1 VTTFRRVAAVLLCLA
16 PAALQAQRPT
26 RPRVPPT
33 PPVPPARTQTP
44 TDTAGRGGV
53 RDTTRAG
60 AAAQPGDSAAA
71 DTTRRELVKW
81 AEPDSVMGT
90 LMEREGY
97 TTTRYQGDVVTFDAR
112 NSNLVLQGG
121 PAAVAREQTVL
132 VGDTVIYNDSTQV
145 VRALGDTVILRDPS
159 RGEDDLTSYGHIVYS
174 IGQRRGQVSNV
185 RTAVVSGE
193 KWFVGGREA
202 AFRTDTGSQSNAAFY
217 ARGGAVTSC
226 NDSVPHYHFESQELK
241 LVRNRILVS
250 RPAVLYIYDV
260 PVMWLPFVF
269 QDLREG
275 RRSGILTPR
284 FGIAE
289 LLRNS
294 PTYRRTFD
302 NLGYYFAISDYMDAS
317 VSLDWLSGARPRD
330 ENDNPGFVRY
340 NGEWNYRWLDR
351 FLQGRMAASYL
362 KQRDDN
368 SNFAVSW
375 GHSQEFSQ
383 RTRLTTD
390 VNYVTSTRIQRQTS
404 YNPYQVLAT
413 IQSRANFQS
422 QLGPATFSIGG
433 SQKQYPGREQMD
445 REFPNLSI
453 STRPVTIGDWFT
465 WTPTLSANNSVSL
478 NNDQTGSSGL
488 NRYFINATG
497 GGLDSS
503 RIRQDIRRTSLNFT
517 TPIRFFGFTWQNSFN
532 VSDNEDN
539 FPSPRVV
546 EELRPRPDGGVDT
559 VQTSRVFARTYLT
572 SIDWQTGINLPSLFQ
587 GTWNLTPSVQI
598 VNTAPGAFWVRSER
612 TGERYVTQSKRLQ
625 YGVSMSPTF
634 FGLFPGFGPVSRFRH
649 SVNPSITYNY
659 APEGKVSDEYLAATG
674 RLRQGYLGSLA
685 QNSVS
690 LSLQQNVEAKLRSE
704 ADTSPEGGK
713 KVKVLSI
720 SADPLTY
727 DFVRIAELRRRS
739 EARGGDPSAIT
750 PWAGLTNSRFSYR
763 LSSDLVPGFS
773 FQSGYSLFLGDP
785 QNSDTA
791 EFKPYRES
799 ISASFSVNRRSGIF
813 AALSRVFGR
822 AVPLDT
828 REAAEVAASDSTT
841 EPLSQRI
848 AGSPVA
854 GTRGRAGE
862 FEVPTGQGFQASF
875 TLTSSRQRPVRGG
888 VQVNVAERCEVL
900 RDVNPVNY
908 QQCLADP
915 SQFADVIGLPGTD
928 SDLFNQTTAG
938 GPIYRSPPITTLQSQ
953 TSFNITPKWA
963 AQWATT
969 YDLRN
974 NEFASH
980 IVSLQRDLHDWRAIF
995 SFTQS
1000 PNGAFAFTFFIS
1012 LKAQPEL
1019 KFNYDR
1025 QSYGRQQGTQ

>member
-1 VTTFRRVAAVLLCLA
+1 MTTLGRLATLLLFLS
-16 PAALQAQRPT
+16 PAALGAQRPT
-26 RPRVPPT
+26 KPRVPTT
-33 PPVPPARTQTP
+33 PQVPPARPQTP
-44 TDTAGRGGV
+44 ADTTRRGGA
-53 RDTTRAG
+53 RDTTAAG
-60 AAAQPGDSAAA
+60 VARQPGDSAAA

-81 AEPDSVMGT
+81 AEPDSVMAT

-97 TTTRYQGDVVTFDAR
+97 TTTRYQGDVVTFDAGNR
-112 NSNLVLQGG
+112 VLNLQGG
-121 PAAVAREQTVL
+121 PAAVEREQTVL
-132 VGDTVIYNDSTQV
+132 VGDTVIYNDSTQI
-145 VRALGDTVILRDPS
+145 VRALGDTVVLRDPS

-193 KWFVGGREA
+193 KWFVGGKEA
-202 AFRTDTGSQSNAAFY
+202 AFRTDTGSQSNASFY

-275 RRSGILTPR
+275 RRSGIITPR

-294 PTYRRTFD
+294 PTYRRTVD

-317 VSLDWLSGARPRD
+317 VSLDWLSGARPAD
-330 ENDNPGFVRY
+330 ADDNPGFVRY
-340 NGEWNYRWLDR
+340 NGEWNYRWLGR
-351 FLQGRMAASYL
+351 FLQGRTAASYL
-362 KQRDDN
+362 KQRDGQT
-368 SNFAVSW
+368 NFAISW

-390 VNYVTSTRIQRQTS
+390 INYVTSTEIQRQTT

-413 IQSRANFQS
+413 IQSRANYQS
-422 QLGPATFSIGG
+422 QLGPATLSLGG

-445 REFPNLSI
+445 REFPTLSI

-465 WTPTLSANNSVSL
+465 WTPTLSATNSVSL
-478 NNDQTGSSGL
+478 ANDQTGSTGL
-488 NRYFINATG
+488 IRYFNDPTTG
-497 GGLDSS
+497 ALDST
-503 RIRQDIRRTSLNFT
+503 RLRQDIRRTSMNFT
-517 TPIRFFGFTWQNSFN
+517 TPLRFFGFTWQNSFN
-532 VSDNEDN
+532 VNDNVDN
-539 FPSPRVV
+539 FPSSRVV
-546 EELRPRPDGGVDT
+546 EELRSRPDGGVDT
-559 VQTSRVFARTYLT
+559 VQATRIFARSYLT

-612 TGERYVTQSKRLQ
+612 TGERYVSQSKRLQ
-625 YGVSMSPTF
+625 YGLAISPTL

-649 SVNPSITYNY
+649 SLNPSITYNY
-659 APEGKVSDEYLAATG
+659 APEGQVSTEYLAAVG
-674 RLRQGYLGSLA
+674 RSRRDYLGNLA

-690 LSLQQNVEAKLRSE
+690 LSIQQNVEAKLRSE
-704 ADTSPEGGK
+704 ADTSPEGGRK
-713 KVKVLSI
+713 AKVLSI
-720 SADPLTY
+720 ASDPVTY
-727 DFVRIAELRRRS
+727 DFVRFAELRRRS
-739 EARGGDPSAIT
+739 EARGGDPSSLT
-750 PWAGLTNSRFSYR
+750 RWAGLTTNHWSYR
-763 LSSDLVPGFS
+763 LSSDLIPGFS

-799 ISASFSVNRRSGIF
+799 MSASFSINRRSAVF
-813 AALSRVFGR
+813 VALSRVFGR
-822 AVPLDT
+822 AVPLET
-828 REAAEVAASDSTT
+828 RESAEMAGNDSTT
-841 EPLSQRI
+841 DPLSSQRV
-848 AGSPVA
+848 ASAPVA
-854 GTRGRAGE
+854 GTRGGLRDY
-862 FEVPTGQGFQASF
+862 EVPTGQGFQASF
-875 TLTSSRQRPVRGG
+875 TLTSTRQRPVRGG
-888 VQVNVAERCEVL
+888 IQVNAAERCQVL
-900 RDVNPVNY
+900 QAVNPVDY
-908 QQCLADP
+908 QRCLADP
-915 SQFADVIGLPGTD
+915 SLFADVIGLPATD
-928 SDLFNQTTAG
+928 QNLLNQTTAG
-938 GPIYRSPPITTLQSQ
+938 GPIYRSPPVTTIQSA

-969 YDLRN
+969 YDVRN

-1000 PNGAFAFTFFIS
+1000 PNGAFAFSFFIS

-1025 QSYGRQQGTQ
+1025 QSYGRQGAQ

>member
-1 VTTFRRVAAVLLCLA
+1 MTPTLRGLATVLLCVA
-16 PAALQAQRPT
+16 PAALGAQRPT
-26 RPRVPPT
+26 RPTVPPV
-33 PPVPPARTQTP
+33 PRVPPARPQAP
-44 TDTAGRGGV
+44 ADTAGQRVV
-53 RDTTRAG
+53 RDSTG
-60 AAAQPGDSAAA
+60 QPVDSTAA

-81 AEPDSVMGT
+81 AEPDSVMQT
-90 LMEREGY
+90 LIGRDGY
-97 TTTRYQGDVVTFDAR
+97 TTTRYQGDVVTFDAQNR
-112 NSNLVLQGG
+112 VLNLHGG
-121 PAAVAREQTVL
+121 PAAVAREQTIL

-145 VRALGDTVILRDPS
+145 VRALGDTVVLRDPS

-174 IGQRRGQVSNV
+174 IAQRRGQVSNV

-226 NDSVPHYHFESQELK
+226 SDSVPHYHFESQELK

-275 RRSGILTPR
+275 RRSGVLTPR

-289 LLRNS
+289 LVRNS

-302 NLGYYFAISDYMDAS
+302 NLGYYFAINDYMDAS
-317 VSLDWLSGARPRD
+317 ASLDWLSSARPGN
-330 ENDNPGFVRY
+330 ENENPGFTRY
-340 NGEWNYRWLDR
+340 NGEWNYRWLNR

-362 KQRDDN
+362 KQRDDQT
-368 SNFAVSW
+368 NFAVSW

-390 VNYVTSTRIQRQTS
+390 VNYVTSTQVQRSTT

-413 IQSRANFQS
+413 IQSRANFQT
-422 QLGPATFSIGG
+422 QLGPASLSIGG
-433 SQKQYPGREQMD
+433 SQKQYPGRDQLD

-478 NNDQTGSSGL
+478 DNDQTGSSGL
-488 NRYFINATG
+488 VRFFSNPTTG
-497 GGLDSS
+497 ALDSA
-503 RIRQDIRRTSLNFT
+503 RIKQDIRRTSLNFT

-539 FPSPRVV
+539 FPSSRVV
-546 EELRPRPDGGVDT
+546 EELRPAAGGGVDT
-559 VQTSRVFARTYLT
+559 VQTSRVYARTYLT

-612 TGERYVTQSKRLQ
+612 TGERYVSQSKRLQ
-625 YGVSMSPTF
+625 YGLSLSPTF
-634 FGLFPGFGPVSRFRH
+634 FGLFPGFGSVSRFRH
-649 SVNPSITYNY
+649 SLNPSVTYNY
-659 APEGKVSDEYLAATG
+659 APEGQVSDEYLAALG
-674 RLRQGYLGSLA
+674 RSRRDYLGSLA
-685 QNSVS
+685 QNAVS
-690 LSLQQNVEAKLRSE
+690 LSIQQNVEAKIRSA
-704 ADTSPEGGK
+704 ADTGPEGGK

-720 SADPLTY
+720 AADPLTY
-727 DFVRIAELRRRS
+727 DFVRFAELRRRS
-739 EARGGDPSAIT
+739 EARGGDPSSLT
-750 PWAGLTNSRFSYR
+750 RWAGLTTNRFSYR
-763 LSSDLVPGFS
+763 LSSDLIPGFS

-785 QNSDTA
+785 LNSDTA
-791 EFKPYRES
+791 EFDPYRES
-799 ISASFSVNRRSGIF
+799 IGASFSINRRSSVF

-822 AVPLDT
+822 AVPFDSP
-828 REAAEVAASDSTT
+828 ESAELASGDSTT

-848 AGSPVA
+848 AGAPVA
-854 GTRGRAGE
+854 GSRGRRGE
-862 FEVPTGQGFQASF
+862 YEVPTGQGFQASF
-875 TLTSSRQRPVRGG
+875 TFTSSRQRPVRGG
-888 VQVNVAERCEVL
+888 LQVNVAERCEVL
-900 RDVNPVNY
+900 KEVNPVDY
-908 QQCLADP
+908 QRCLADP
-915 SQFADVIGLPGTD
+915 SLFADVIGLPGTND
-928 SDLFNQTTAG
+928 DIFNGTTVG
-938 GPIYRSPPITTLQSQ
+938 GPIYRSPPVTTLQGQ

-969 YDLRN
+969 YDIRA

-1012 LKAQPEL
+1012 LKAQSEL

-1025 QSYGRQQGTQ
+1025 QSYPRSGT